1 MRSDADKSINPI
13 ASGSGYNASEIA
25 EIDKKIESKRS
36 KETFSRA
43 GVILEIVKKELGI
56 DIDYPVL
63 LKIWENEIHPN
74 KASIC
79 GYRKGIVFA
88 ETDSAAAINDISI
101 RKKQIIKKIN
111 QFLGSQKIK
120 NIKIK
125 ISG

>member
-1 MRSDADKSINPI
+1 MRSNADEDINTI
-13 ASGSGYNASEIA
+13 AAGSGYSASEIA

-43 GVILEIVKKELGI
+43 GAILEIVKKELGI
-56 DIDYPVL
+56 DIDYSVL
-63 LKIWENEIHPN
+63 LKVWENEIYPN

-79 GYRKGIVFA
+79 GYRKGNILA
-88 ETDSAAAINDISI
+88 ETDSAAAVNDIAT
-101 RKKQIIKKIN
+101 RKKQIINKIN

-120 NIKIK
+120 NIKVK